1 MKYQAP
7 FGSSDPDAAY
17 VDRNSTTATSGS
29 KIPAGF
35 PNWTQREIV
44 DVIEKSGLTPDDALQ
59 LAAAIQTGR
68 LNYAV
73 AAGTATAITATLSPA
88 PDAYDDL
95 IGAPIRLNM
104 TAIGVSGA
112 APTLNLNGLGARS
125 VISQDGVPLIGGEMQ
140 GIVEVIYDGA
150 SFRASSQTRHRNFI
164 MSGITQTVASGVV
177 VLTSYATKTLAM
189 PASTELNGS
198 ITIGAADAGFYALNT
213 FLACSPP
220 VNNLTTQIQVNGVRL
235 AVNSAEE
242 TGNAEGASTSA
253 LLRLNAWDVI
263 RHCSYSPAG
272 ATIITGR
279 FSGHRLSL

>member
-7 FGSSDPDAAY
+7 FGSSDPDADY

-44 DVIEKSGLTPDDALQ
+44 NVIEKAGFSPDDVLQ
-59 LAAAIQTGR
+59 LAGAIQTGR

-73 AAGTATAITATLSPA
+73 AAGTATAMTASLSHA
-88 PDAYDDL
+88 PESYADL
-95 IGAPIRLNM
+95 VGAPIRLDM
-104 TAIGVSGA
+104 TAIGASGA
-112 APTLNLNGLGARS
+112 APTLNLNGLGART
-125 VISQDGVPLIGGEMQ
+125 VISQDGRPLIGGEMQ
-140 GIVEVIYDGA
+140 GIAEVIYDGTN
-150 SFRASSQTRHRNFI
+150 FRTAGVRRARNFA
-164 MSGITQTVASGVV
+164 MSGIAQSVGSGVV
-177 VLTSYATKTLAM
+177 VITNYSTKTLAM
-189 PASTELNGS
+189 PASTELNGA
-198 ITIGAADAGFYALNT
+198 ITIGEADAGFYALNT

-242 TGNAEGASTSA
+242 TGNAEGASTTA
-253 LLRLNAWDVI
+253 LLRLSAGDVI

-279 FSGHRLSL
+279 FSGHRLAL

>member
-1 MKYQAP
+1 MKYYP
-7 FGSSDPDAAY
+7 PYGSSDPDASY
-17 VDRNSTTATSGS
+17 VDRYTLGATSGS
-29 KIPAGF
+29 KVPAKALEML
-35 PNWTQREIV
+35 QREIV
-44 DVIEKSGLTPDDALQ
+44 DVIEKSGLTPDDVLQ

-73 AAGTATAITATLSPA
+73 AAGTATAMTATLSPA
-88 PDAYDDL
+88 PASYDDL
-95 IGAPIRLNM
+95 IGAPIRLDM

-112 APTLNLNGLGARS
+112 APTVNLNGLGARS

-140 GIVEVIYDGA
+140 GIVEIIYDGA
-150 SFRASSQTRHRNFI
+150 NFRAIGQARSRNFI
-164 MSGITQTVASGVV
+164 MSGIAQSVGAGNT
-177 VLTSYATKTLAM
+177 VLTTYASKTLAL

-220 VNNLTTQIQVNGVRL
+220 VNNLTSQIQVNSVRL

-242 TGNAEGASTSA
+242 TSNAEGASTSA
-253 LLRLNAWDVI
+253 LLRLNAGDVI
-263 RHCSYSPAG
+263 RHVAYTPAG